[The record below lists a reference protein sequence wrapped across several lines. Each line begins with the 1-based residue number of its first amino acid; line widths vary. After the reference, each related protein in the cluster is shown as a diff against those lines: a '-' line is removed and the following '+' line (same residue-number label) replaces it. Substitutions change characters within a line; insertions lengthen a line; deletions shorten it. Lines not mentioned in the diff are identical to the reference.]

1 MTDVLYGQVQ
11 SIAAVLLL
19 LGPLAL
25 LVKHERRIKRWLL
38 KGGRRR
44 KKPVLPALS

>member
-1 MTDVLYGQVQ
+1 MSDVLYGQAQ
-11 SIAAVLLL
+11 SIAAVLIL

-25 LVKHERRIKRWLL
+25 LVKHERRLKRWLL

-44 KKPVLPALS
+44 KKRMLPALS